1 MRITITVD
9 DTLMA
14 DAERLTGLIEGEIL
28 IREALIAL
36 VQRESARQLARR
48 GGSEREARYIPR
60 RRPAAE

>member
-14 DAERLTGLIEGEIL
+14 DAGRLTGLIEGEIL